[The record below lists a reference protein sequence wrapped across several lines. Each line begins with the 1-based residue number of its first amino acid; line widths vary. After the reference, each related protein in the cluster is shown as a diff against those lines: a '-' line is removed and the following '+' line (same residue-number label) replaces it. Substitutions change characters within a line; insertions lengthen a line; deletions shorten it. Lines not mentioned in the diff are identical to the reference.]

1 MNFVLI
7 RESKVSNLIDHY
19 DHYFLLNKSI
29 LNISCRLSIIKHD
42 FLGLEP
48 KMPYLGTFR
57 LPCEEKLLLHLKQ
70 SRIFQKAKFRPK
82 LKVLNFGMKITL
94 PAYFEKQ
101 F

>member
-1 MNFVLI
+1 M
-7 RESKVSNLIDHY
+7 S
-19 DHYFLLNKSI
+19 
-29 LNISCRLSIIKHD
+29 
-42 FLGLEP
+42 
-48 KMPYLGTFR
+48 YLGTFR